1 MDEATRAH
9 YFALGDDYRI
19 KPEITNTRQQ
29 KVALVVLFVLA
40 MTFAAIGLYGYK
52 IDSLQLQ
59 ILGFCGAMPTFLGF
73 LLHLDSA
80 RSCEATMLSAR
91 PLLHRKLAREWQK
104 AGLEPPTQSQIRK
117 INSFVGSV
125 AGLRRH

>member
-1 MDEATRAH
+1 MNKVEDKVRSYSGASSDRLPSDGKGALLKYYITKEEFAALDEATRAH

-19 KPEITNTRQQ
+19 KPEVTDTRQQ
-29 KVALVVLFVLA
+29 KIALVVLFVLA

-73 LLHLDSA
+73 LLHLSMA
-80 RSCEATMLSAR
+80 MS
-91 PLLHRKLAREWQK
+91 
-104 AGLEPPTQSQIRK
+104 
-117 INSFVGSV
+117 SFD
-125 AGLRRH
+125 

>member
-1 MDEATRAH
+1 MKSDNGASSDRSPSDRTGALLKYYITKEEFAALDEATRAH

-19 KPEITNTRQQ
+19 KPEVTNTRQQ

-40 MTFAAIGLYGYK
+40 MTFAAIGLYGYE

-73 LLHLDSA
+73 LLHLSMA
-80 RSCEATMLSAR
+80 MS
-91 PLLHRKLAREWQK
+91 
-104 AGLEPPTQSQIRK
+104 
-117 INSFVGSV
+117 SFD
-125 AGLRRH
+125 

>member
-1 MDEATRAH
+1 MASDSGASSDRLPSDGTGPLLKYYVTKEEFAALDEATRAH

-19 KPEITNTRQQ
+19 KPEVTNIRQQ

-59 ILGFCGAMPTFLGF
+59 ILGFCGAMPTLLGF
-73 LLHLDSA
+73 LLHLSMA
-80 RSCEATMLSAR
+80 MS
-91 PLLHRKLAREWQK
+91 
-104 AGLEPPTQSQIRK
+104 
-117 INSFVGSV
+117 SFD
-125 AGLRRH
+125 